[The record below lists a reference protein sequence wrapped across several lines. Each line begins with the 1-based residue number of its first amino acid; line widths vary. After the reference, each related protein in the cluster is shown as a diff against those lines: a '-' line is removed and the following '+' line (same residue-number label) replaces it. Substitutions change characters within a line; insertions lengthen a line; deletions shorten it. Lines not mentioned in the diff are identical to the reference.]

1 MSRPPLSAAD
11 TADQETVAL
20 PIPATAVGLFGALGA
35 VFGTAVSVF
44 GLQSLTSVT

>member
-11 TADQETVAL
+11 TADQDTVAL